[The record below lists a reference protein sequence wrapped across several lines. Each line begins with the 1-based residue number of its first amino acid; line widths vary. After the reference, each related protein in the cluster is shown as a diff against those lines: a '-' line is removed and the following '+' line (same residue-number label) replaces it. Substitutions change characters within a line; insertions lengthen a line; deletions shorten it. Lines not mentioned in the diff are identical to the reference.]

1 MRNNYSNTESY
12 VEEFSQ
18 IINFN
23 FASDSSLL
31 ETSALLHIK
40 ASNLSRRSRIRPG
53 RVSSFNSTTL
63 LMKSFKLAGMNSS
76 MLRSRGSS
84 SSPAFNDSKV
94 TFYVENKF
102 SINITNLLPIKDL
115 GGEGVSNCQA
125 KVGKDQSRSLNSK
138 VDRGSNQENKSA
150 KGEVFSAAVL
160 GFQESSNQH
169 PKTEEISQTTVNSRA
184 LGTKDDRI
192 SADVNQIAEWRV
204 SHE

>member
-76 MLRSRGSS
+76 VLRSRGSS

-102 SINITNLLPIKDL
+102 SININNLLPIKDL

-138 VDRGSNQENKSA
+138 VDRGSNQENKSTE
-150 KGEVFSAAVL
+150 GEVFSAAVL

-192 SADVNQIAEWRV
+192 STDVNQIAEWRV

>member
-1 MRNNYSNTESY
+1 
-12 VEEFSQ
+12 
-18 IINFN
+18 
-23 FASDSSLL
+23 
-31 ETSALLHIK
+31 
-40 ASNLSRRSRIRPG
+40 
-53 RVSSFNSTTL
+53 
-63 LMKSFKLAGMNSS
+63 
-76 MLRSRGSS
+76 LRSRGSS

-102 SINITNLLPIKDL
+102 SINITNLYPIKDL

-138 VDRGSNQENKSA
+138 VYRGSNQENKSTE
-150 KGEVFSAAVL
+150 GEVFSAAVL

-192 SADVNQIAEWRV
+192 STDVNQIAEWRV

>member
-1 MRNNYSNTESY
+1 MRNNYSDSKSY
-12 VEEFSQ
+12 IEEFSQ

-63 LMKSFKLAGMNSS
+63 LMKSFKFAGMNSS
-76 MLRSRGSS
+76 VLRSRGSS
-84 SSPAFNDSKV
+84 SSPAFNDSEI

-102 SINITNLLPIKDL
+102 SINIANAPPIKDC
-115 GGEGVSNCQA
+115 GGEGVSNCQS
-125 KVGKDQSRSLNSK
+125 KVGEDQSRSLNSK
-138 VDRGSNQENKSA
+138 VDRGSNQEDKSA
-150 KGEVFSAAVL
+150 KGEIFSAAVF
-160 GFQESSNQH
+160 GFKDCSNEH

-184 LGTKDDRI
+184 LGTENNQV
-192 SADVNQIAEWRV
+192 STVVNQSAEWRV

>member
-23 FASDSSLL
+23 FTSDTSFK
-31 ETSALLHIK
+31 TSALLHIK

-138 VDRGSNQENKSA
+138 VDRGSNQENKSTE
-150 KGEVFSAAVL
+150 GEVFSAAVL

-169 PKTEEISQTTVNSRA
+169 PKTEEISQATVNSRA

-192 SADVNQIAEWRV
+192 STDVNQIAEWRV

>member
-1 MRNNYSNTESY
+1 MRDNYSNKESY

-23 FASDSSLL
+23 FTSDSSLL
-31 ETSALLHIK
+31 ETSALLDVE
-40 ASNLSRRSRIRPG
+40 ARNLSRRSRIRPG

-76 MLRSRGSS
+76 VLRSRGSS

-102 SINITNLLPIKDL
+102 SINITNLYPIKDL

-125 KVGKDQSRSLNSK
+125 KVGKGQSWSLNSK
-138 VDRGSNQENKSA
+138 VDRGSNQENKSTE
-150 KGEVFSAAVL
+150 GEVFSAAVL
-160 GFQESSNQH
+160 GFQESCNQH

-184 LGTKDDRI
+184 LGAKNDRI

>member
-12 VEEFSQ
+12 IEEFSQ

-23 FASDSSLL
+23 FASDNSLL

-76 MLRSRGSS
+76 VLRSRGSS

-138 VDRGSNQENKSA
+138 VDRGSNQENKSTE
-150 KGEVFSAAVL
+150 GEVFSAAVL

-192 SADVNQIAEWRV
+192 STDVNQIAEWRV

>member
-76 MLRSRGSS
+76 VLRSRGSS

-102 SINITNLLPIKDL
+102 SINITNLYPIKDL

-138 VDRGSNQENKSA
+138 VDRGSNQENKSTE
-150 KGEVFSAAVL
+150 GEVFSAAVL

-192 SADVNQIAEWRV
+192 STDVNQIAEWRV

>member
-1 MRNNYSNTESY
+1 MRNNYSNSKSY
-12 VEEFSQ
+12 IEEFSQ

-23 FASDSSLL
+23 FTSDSSLL

-138 VDRGSNQENKSA
+138 VDRGSNQENKSTE
-150 KGEVFSAAVL
+150 GEVFSAAVL
-160 GFQESSNQH
+160 GFQESCNQH
-169 PKTEEISQTTVNSRA
+169 PKTEEISQTAVNSRA
-184 LGTKDDRI
+184 LGAKNNRI
-192 SADVNQIAEWRV
+192 STDVNQIAEWRV

>member
-76 MLRSRGSS
+76 VLRSRGSS

-102 SINITNLLPIKDL
+102 SINITNLYPIKDL

-192 SADVNQIAEWRV
+192 STDVNQIAEWRV

>member
-18 IINFN
+18 IVNFN
-23 FASDSSLL
+23 FTSDSSLL

-76 MLRSRGSS
+76 VLRSRGSS

-138 VDRGSNQENKSA
+138 VDRGSNQENKSTE
-150 KGEVFSAAVL
+150 GEVFSAAVL

>member
-18 IINFN
+18 IVNFN

-76 MLRSRGSS
+76 VLRSRGSS

-102 SINITNLLPIKDL
+102 SINITNLYPIKDL

-138 VDRGSNQENKSA
+138 VYRGSNQENKSTE
-150 KGEVFSAAVL
+150 GEVFSAAVL

-192 SADVNQIAEWRV
+192 STDVNQIAEWRV

>member
-40 ASNLSRRSRIRPG
+40 ASNLSRRSRIRSR

-76 MLRSRGSS
+76 VLRSRGSS

-102 SINITNLLPIKDL
+102 SINITNLYPIKDL

-138 VDRGSNQENKSA
+138 VYRGSNQENKSTE
-150 KGEVFSAAVL
+150 GEVFSAAVL

>member
-76 MLRSRGSS
+76 VLRSRGSS

-102 SINITNLLPIKDL
+102 SINITNLYPIKDL

-138 VDRGSNQENKSA
+138 VYRGSNQENKSTE
-150 KGEVFSAAVL
+150 GEVFSSAVL

-169 PKTEEISQTTVNSRA
+169 PKTEEISQTAVNSRA

-192 SADVNQIAEWRV
+192 STDVNQIAEWRV

>member
-76 MLRSRGSS
+76 VLRSRGSS

-102 SINITNLLPIKDL
+102 SINITNLYPIKDL

-169 PKTEEISQTTVNSRA
+169 PKTEEISQATVNSRA

-192 SADVNQIAEWRV
+192 STDVNQIAEWRV

>member
-23 FASDSSLL
+23 FASDTSFK
-31 ETSALLHIK
+31 TSALLHIK

-76 MLRSRGSS
+76 VLRSRGSS

-102 SINITNLLPIKDL
+102 SINITNLYPIKDR

-125 KVGKDQSRSLNSK
+125 KVGEGQSRSLNSK

-150 KGEVFSAAVL
+150 EGEVFSAAVL
-160 GFQESSNQH
+160 GFQESCNQH
-169 PKTEEISQTTVNSRA
+169 PKTEDISQTAVNSRA

-192 SADVNQIAEWRV
+192 SANVNQSAEWRV

>member
-76 MLRSRGSS
+76 VLRSRGSS

-115 GGEGVSNCQA
+115 GGEGVSNCQT

-138 VDRGSNQENKSA
+138 VDRGSNQENKSTE
-150 KGEVFSAAVL
+150 GEVFSAAVL

-184 LGTKDDRI
+184 LGAKDDRI

>member
-76 MLRSRGSS
+76 VLRSRGSS

-138 VDRGSNQENKSA
+138 VDRGSNQENKSTE
-150 KGEVFSAAVL
+150 GEVFSAAVL

-184 LGTKDDRI
+184 LGAKDDRI

>member
-76 MLRSRGSS
+76 VLRSRGSS

-138 VDRGSNQENKSA
+138 VDRGSNQENKSTE
-150 KGEVFSAAVL
+150 GEVFSSTVL

-192 SADVNQIAEWRV
+192 STDVNQIAEWRV

>member
-76 MLRSRGSS
+76 VLRSRGSS

-102 SINITNLLPIKDL
+102 SINITNLYPIKDL

-138 VDRGSNQENKSA
+138 VYRGSNQENKSTE
-150 KGEVFSAAVL
+150 GEVFSAAVL

-169 PKTEEISQTTVNSRA
+169 PKTEEISQTAVNSRA

-192 SADVNQIAEWRV
+192 STDVNQIAEWRV

>member
-102 SINITNLLPIKDL
+102 SINITNLYPIKDL

-125 KVGKDQSRSLNSK
+125 KVGKGQSRSLNSK
-138 VDRGSNQENKSA
+138 VYRGSNQENKSTE
-150 KGEVFSAAVL
+150 GEVFSAAVL

-192 SADVNQIAEWRV
+192 STDVNQIAEWRV

>member
-76 MLRSRGSS
+76 VLRSRGSS

-102 SINITNLLPIKDL
+102 SINITNLYPIKDL

-138 VDRGSNQENKSA
+138 VYRGSNQENKSTE
-150 KGEVFSAAVL
+150 GEVFSSAVL
-160 GFQESSNQH
+160 GFQESCNQH
-169 PKTEEISQTTVNSRA
+169 PKTEEISQTAVNSRA
-184 LGTKDDRI
+184 LGAKNNRI
-192 SADVNQIAEWRV
+192 STDVNQIAEWRV

>member
-76 MLRSRGSS
+76 VLRSRGSS

-102 SINITNLLPIKDL
+102 SINITNLYPIKDL

-138 VDRGSNQENKSA
+138 VDRGSNQENKSTE
-150 KGEVFSAAVL
+150 GEVFSAAVL

-169 PKTEEISQTTVNSRA
+169 PKTEEISQTAVNSRA
-184 LGTKDDRI
+184 LGAKNNRI
-192 SADVNQIAEWRV
+192 STDVNQIAEWRV

>member
-31 ETSALLHIK
+31 ETSALLDVE
-40 ASNLSRRSRIRPG
+40 ARNLSRRSRIRPG

-76 MLRSRGSS
+76 VLRSRGSS

-169 PKTEEISQTTVNSRA
+169 PKTEEISQATVNSRA

-192 SADVNQIAEWRV
+192 STDVNQIAEWRV

>member
-76 MLRSRGSS
+76 VLRSRGSS

-138 VDRGSNQENKSA
+138 VDRGSNQENKSTE
-150 KGEVFSAAVL
+150 GEVFSSAVL

-192 SADVNQIAEWRV
+192 STDVNQIAEWRV

>member
-76 MLRSRGSS
+76 VLRSRGSS

-102 SINITNLLPIKDL
+102 SINITNLYPIKDL

-138 VDRGSNQENKSA
+138 VYRGSNQENKSTE
-150 KGEVFSAAVL
+150 GEVFSSAVL

-169 PKTEEISQTTVNSRA
+169 PKTEEISQATVNSRA

-192 SADVNQIAEWRV
+192 STDVNQIAEWRV

>member
-1 MRNNYSNTESY
+1 MRNNYSNSKSY
-12 VEEFSQ
+12 IEEFSQ

-76 MLRSRGSS
+76 VLRSRGSS

-102 SINITNLLPIKDL
+102 SINITNLYPIKDL

-138 VDRGSNQENKSA
+138 VDRGSNQENKSTE
-150 KGEVFSAAVL
+150 GEVFSAAVL

-184 LGTKDDRI
+184 LGAKNNRI
-192 SADVNQIAEWRV
+192 STDVNQIAEWRV

>member
-18 IINFN
+18 IVNFN

-76 MLRSRGSS
+76 VLRSRGSS

-102 SINITNLLPIKDL
+102 SINITNLYPIKDL

-138 VDRGSNQENKSA
+138 VDRGSNQENKSTE
-150 KGEVFSAAVL
+150 GEVFSAAVL
-160 GFQESSNQH
+160 GFQESCNQH

-192 SADVNQIAEWRV
+192 STDVNQIAEWRV

>member
-23 FASDSSLL
+23 FTSDSSLL

-76 MLRSRGSS
+76 VLRSRGSS

-102 SINITNLLPIKDL
+102 SINITNLYPIKDL

-138 VDRGSNQENKSA
+138 VYRGSNQENKSA

-192 SADVNQIAEWRV
+192 STDVNQIAEWRV

>member
-23 FASDSSLL
+23 FTSDTSFK
-31 ETSALLHIK
+31 TSALLDVA
-40 ASNLSRRSRIRPG
+40 ASNLSRSSRIGSR

-76 MLRSRGSS
+76 VLRSRGSS

-138 VDRGSNQENKSA
+138 VYRGSNQENKSTE
-150 KGEVFSAAVL
+150 GEVFSSAVL
-160 GFQESSNQH
+160 GFQESCNQH
-169 PKTEEISQTTVNSRA
+169 PKTEEISQTAVNSRA
-184 LGTKDDRI
+184 LGAKNNRI
-192 SADVNQIAEWRV
+192 STDVNQIAEWRV

>member
-23 FASDSSLL
+23 FTSDSSLL
-31 ETSALLHIK
+31 ETSALLDVE
-40 ASNLSRRSRIRPG
+40 ARNLSRRSRIRPG
-53 RVSSFNSTTL
+53 RVSSFNSTAL
-63 LMKSFKLAGMNSS
+63 LMKSFEFTGMNSS
-76 MLRSRGSS
+76 VLGSRRSS

-102 SINITNLLPIKDL
+102 SINITNLYPIKDL

-169 PKTEEISQTTVNSRA
+169 PKTEEISQATVNSRA

-192 SADVNQIAEWRV
+192 STDVNQIAEWRV

>member
-1 MRNNYSNTESY
+1 MRDNYSNTESY

-53 RVSSFNSTTL
+53 RVGSFNSTTL
-63 LMKSFKLAGMNSS
+63 LMKSFEFTGMNSS
-76 MLRSRGSS
+76 VLRSRGSS

-102 SINITNLLPIKDL
+102 SINITHLLPIKDR
-115 GGEGVSNCQA
+115 GSEGVSNCQA

-138 VDRGSNQENKSA
+138 VDRGSNQENKSTE
-150 KGEVFSAAVL
+150 GEVFSAAVL

-169 PKTEEISQTTVNSRA
+169 PKTEGISQTAVNSRA

-192 SADVNQIAEWRV
+192 STDVNQIAEWRV

>member
-102 SINITNLLPIKDL
+102 SINITNLYPIKDL

-138 VDRGSNQENKSA
+138 VYRGSNQENKSTE
-150 KGEVFSAAVL
+150 GEVFSAAVL

-192 SADVNQIAEWRV
+192 STDVNQIAEWRV

>member
-18 IINFN
+18 IVNFN

-40 ASNLSRRSRIRPG
+40 ASNLSRRSRIRSR

-76 MLRSRGSS
+76 VLRSRGSS

-138 VDRGSNQENKSA
+138 VDRGSNQENKSTE
-150 KGEVFSAAVL
+150 GEVFSAAVL

>member
-76 MLRSRGSS
+76 VLRSRGSS

-138 VDRGSNQENKSA
+138 VDRGSNQENKSTE
-150 KGEVFSAAVL
+150 GEVFSAAVL

-192 SADVNQIAEWRV
+192 PANVNQSAEWRV

>member
-40 ASNLSRRSRIRPG
+40 ASNLSRRSRIRSR

-102 SINITNLLPIKDL
+102 SINITNLYPIKDL

-138 VDRGSNQENKSA
+138 VYRGSNQENKSTE
-150 KGEVFSAAVL
+150 GEVFSAAVL
-160 GFQESSNQH
+160 GFQESCNQH
-169 PKTEEISQTTVNSRA
+169 PKTEEISQTAVNSRA
-184 LGTKDDRI
+184 LGAKNNRI
-192 SADVNQIAEWRV
+192 STDVNQIAEWRV